1 MEENNLLNG
10 GHIVPVKIEDEMRR
24 SYIDYAMSVIVARAL
39 PDVRD
44 GLKPVHRRI
53 LYVMSELALWPEK
66 PYRKCAGIVGDVL
79 GNYHPHGD
87 AAVYDALVRLAQ
99 DFSLRYPLVNGHGNF
114 GSIDNDPPAAM
125 RYTEAKLH
133 KIAVEMLTDIDKET
147 VDYAPNY
154 DDRLME
160 PTVLPAKIP
169 NLLVNGSYGIAVGMA
184 SNIPPHNLTE
194 VVNGTCAM
202 IDNPDITD
210 EELMEHIKGPDFPT
224 GGIIVGHDGMKS
236 AYKTGRGKV
245 CLRAKAEIEEDAKGR
260 FHIVITEVPYKVNKA
275 ALCSNIAKLVNDK
288 VLEGIS
294 DIHDFSDREGV
305 KVVIDLKKDA
315 NPNVVLNMLFKHT
328 ELQTTQSMIMLA
340 LVNNEPKI
348 LTLKEILYHYIEHRK
363 DIIIRRTRFDLAKAE
378 ARLHI
383 LEGLRI
389 AIDHIDEIIQIIKGA
404 KDDNEARSTLMER
417 FGLSEIQA
425 QAILDMR
432 LKALTGLSRD
442 KIEAEY
448 QALLE
453 TIKHLKEILE
463 SEALVLQIIKEDLIE
478 MKNTYGDER
487 KTMIV
492 HGEGEIEIESL
503 IKQEDNVVTITHFGY
518 VKRISVDAYKSQ
530 RRGGK
535 GVTAMGTREDDFV
548 EHLFVSSTHDYIL
561 FFTTLGKVFKLKA
574 YDLPEASRVAKGTAI
589 VNLLQL
595 DQGEKIAAVIPVK
608 NFDEKLNVLMATKNG
623 LVKKTPLSE
632 YSNIRKTGIIGITLK
647 DEDEIID
654 VRITDGT
661 SDVILVTRTG
671 LSIRF
676 NEEEARPVGRTSMG
690 VKGITL
696 GKDDYVIG
704 MEPITSEKD
713 NYILAI
719 TENGFG
725 KRTEV
730 EEYRPQS
737 RAGKGILTYKTTEK
751 TGHIIGVKVVT
762 DNDDVMLITA
772 SGVIIRIKV
781 NDISILGRNTQ
792 GITLMR
798 TSEGGRVV
806 NLAKLVSEDV
816 EETPAEDNQL
826 TMDMN

>member
-1 MEENNLLNG
+1 MEENNLLDEG
-10 GHIVPVKIEDEMRR
+10 KIVPVKIEDEMRR

-147 VDYAPNY
+147 VDYTPNY
-154 DDRLME
+154 DDRLLE
-160 PTVLPAKIP
+160 PSVLPAKFP

-202 IDNPDITD
+202 IDNPDITN
-210 EELMEHIKGPDFPT
+210 EELMEYIKGPDFPT
-224 GGIIVGHDGMKS
+224 SGIIVGKEGIKS
-236 AYKTGRGKV
+236 AYTTGRGKV
-245 CLRAKAEIEEDAKGR
+245 CLRAKCEIEEDQRGR
-260 FHIVITEVPYKVNKA
+260 FHIIVTEVPYKVNKA
-275 ALCSNIAKLVNDK
+275 AMCANIAKLVNDK
-288 VLEGIS
+288 VIEGIS
-294 DIHDFSDREGV
+294 DIHDHSDREGV
-305 KVVIDLKKDA
+305 RICIDLKKDA
-315 NPNVVLNMLFKHT
+315 NPNVVLNMLYKHS

-340 LVNNEPKI
+340 LVNGEPKV
-348 LTLKEILYHYIEHRK
+348 LTLKEILFHYINHRK
-363 DIIIRRTRFDLAKAE
+363 EIIIRRTKFDLKKAE

-389 AIDHIDEIIQIIKGA
+389 ALDHIDEIIKIIKSA
-404 KDDNEARSTLMER
+404 KDDNEARTNLMQS

-442 KIEAEY
+442 KIESEY
-448 QALLE
+448 NALVE
-453 TIKHLKEILE
+453 TIKHLKEILA
-463 SEALVLQIIKEDLIE
+463 SEALVLGIIKDELTEI
-478 MKNTYGDER
+478 KNAYGDER
-487 KTMIV
+487 RTHIV
-492 HGEGEIEIESL
+492 HGESDIEIESL
-503 IKQEDNVVTITHFGY
+503 IKEEDNVITITHFGY
-518 VKRISVDAYKSQ
+518 IKRISVDAYKSQ
-530 RRGGK
+530 KRGGK
-535 GVTAMGTREDDFV
+535 GVTAMGTRENDFV
-548 EHLFVSSTHDYIL
+548 EHLFVSSTHDFIL
-561 FFTTLGKVFKLKA
+561 FFTTKGRVFKLKA
-574 YDLPEASRVAKGTAI
+574 YDLPEASRTAKGTAI

-595 DQGEKIAAVIPVK
+595 DQDEKIKAVIPVK
-608 NFDEKLNVLMATKNG
+608 KFKDDLNVLMATKNG
-623 LVKKTPLSE
+623 LVKKTALSE

-647 DEDEIID
+647 DDDEIID
-654 VRITDGT
+654 VRITDGK

-690 VKGITL
+690 VKGINL
-696 GKDDYVIG
+696 AKDDYVIG

-730 EEYRPQS
+730 EEYRAQS

-751 TGHIIGVKVVT
+751 TGHIIGIKVVT
-762 DNDDVMLITA
+762 DNDDVMIITSA
-772 SGVIIRIKV
+772 GVIIRIHV
-781 NDISILGRNTQ
+781 SDISILGRNTQ
-792 GITLMR
+792 GVTLMR

-806 NLAKLVSEDV
+806 NIAKLVNED
-816 EETPAEDNQL
+816 ESDTQL
-826 TMDMN
+826 KIDEK

>member
-1 MEENNLLNG
+1 MEENNLLDEG
-10 GHIVPVKIEDEMRR
+10 KIVPVKIEDEMRR
-24 SYIDYAMSVIVARAL
+24 SYIDYAMSVIVSRAL

-154 DDRLME
+154 DDRLLE
-160 PTVLPAKIP
+160 PTVLPAKFP

-194 VVNGTCAM
+194 VINGTCAM
-202 IDNPDITD
+202 IDNPDITS
-210 EELMEHIKGPDFPT
+210 EELMEYIKGPDFPT
-224 GGIIVGHDGMKS
+224 AGIIVGKEGIKS
-236 AYKTGRGKV
+236 AYTTGRGKV
-245 CLRAKAEIEEDAKGR
+245 CLRAKCEIEEDHRGR
-260 FHIVITEVPYKVNKA
+260 FHIIVTEVPYKVNKA
-275 ALCSNIAKLVNDK
+275 AMCANIAKLVNDK
-288 VLEGIS
+288 VIEGIS
-294 DIHDFSDREGV
+294 DIHDHSDREGV
-305 KVVIDLKKDA
+305 RISIDLKKDA
-315 NPNVVLNMLFKHT
+315 NPNVVLNMLYKHS

-340 LVNNEPKI
+340 LVNGEPKV
-348 LTLKEILYHYIEHRK
+348 LTLKEILFHYINHRK
-363 DIIIRRTRFDLAKAE
+363 EIIIRRTKYDLNKAE

-389 AIDHIDEIIQIIKGA
+389 ALDHIDEIIKIIKAA
-404 KDDNEARSTLMER
+404 KDDNTARANLMEN

-432 LKALTGLSRD
+432 LRALTGLSRD
-442 KIEAEY
+442 KIENEY
-448 QALLE
+448 NALVE
-453 TIKHLKEILE
+453 TIKHLKEILA
-463 SEALVLQIIKEDLIE
+463 SEALVLGIIKDELTEI
-478 MKNTYGDER
+478 KNAYGDER
-487 KTMIV
+487 RTHIV
-492 HGEGEIEIESL
+492 HGESDIEIESL
-503 IKQEDNVVTITHFGY
+503 IKEENNVVTITHFGY

-530 RRGGK
+530 KRGGK

-561 FFTTLGKVFKLKA
+561 FFTTKGRVFRLKA
-574 YDLPEASRVAKGTAI
+574 YDLPEASRTAKGTNI

-595 DQGEKIAAVIPVK
+595 EQDEKIKAVIPVK
-608 NFDEKLNVLMATKNG
+608 EFKDDLNVLMATKNG
-623 LVKKTPLSE
+623 LVKKTSLSE

-647 DEDEIID
+647 DDDEIID
-654 VRITDGT
+654 VRITDGN

-676 NEEEARPVGRTSMG
+676 NESEARAVGRTSMG
-690 VKGITL
+690 VKGINL

-704 MEPITSEKD
+704 MEPITTEKD

-730 EEYRPQS
+730 EEYRAQS

-751 TGHIIGVKVVT
+751 TGHIIGIKVVT
-762 DNDDVMLITA
+762 DNDDVMMITS
-772 SGVIIRIKV
+772 SGIIIRIHVK
-781 NDISILGRNTQ
+781 DISILGRNTQ
-792 GITLMR
+792 GVTLMR

-806 NLAKLVSEDV
+806 NIAKLVNEDSDDQLKI
-816 EETPAEDNQL
+816 EEK
-826 TMDMN
+826 

>member
-1 MEENNLLNG
+1 MEENNLLDEG
-10 GHIVPVKIEDEMRR
+10 KIVPVKIEDEMRR
-24 SYIDYAMSVIVARAL
+24 SYIDYAMSVIVSRAL

-154 DDRLME
+154 DDRLLE
-160 PTVLPAKIP
+160 PTVLPAKFP

-194 VVNGTCAM
+194 VINGTCAM
-202 IDNPDITD
+202 IDNPDITS
-210 EELMEHIKGPDFPT
+210 EELMEYIKGPDFPT
-224 GGIIVGHDGMKS
+224 AGIIVGKEGIKS
-236 AYKTGRGKV
+236 AYTTGRGKV
-245 CLRAKAEIEEDAKGR
+245 CLRAKCEIEEDHRGR
-260 FHIVITEVPYKVNKA
+260 FHIIVTEVPYKVNKA
-275 ALCSNIAKLVNDK
+275 AMCANIAKLVNDK
-288 VLEGIS
+288 VIEGIS
-294 DIHDFSDREGV
+294 DIHDHSDREGV
-305 KVVIDLKKDA
+305 RISIDLKKDA
-315 NPNVVLNMLFKHT
+315 NPNVVLNMLYKHS

-340 LVNNEPKI
+340 LVNGEPKV
-348 LTLKEILYHYIEHRK
+348 LTLKEILFHYINHRK
-363 DIIIRRTRFDLAKAE
+363 EIIIRRTKYDLNKAE

-389 AIDHIDEIIQIIKGA
+389 ALDHIDEIIKIIKAA
-404 KDDNEARSTLMER
+404 KDDNTARANLMEK

-432 LKALTGLSRD
+432 LRALTGLSRD
-442 KIEAEY
+442 KIENEY
-448 QALLE
+448 NALVE
-453 TIKHLKEILE
+453 TIKHLKEILA
-463 SEALVLQIIKEDLIE
+463 SEALVLGIIKDELTE
-478 MKNTYGDER
+478 MKNAYGDER
-487 KTMIV
+487 RTHIV
-492 HGEGEIEIESL
+492 HGESDIEIESL
-503 IKQEDNVVTITHFGY
+503 IKEENNVVTITHFGY

-530 RRGGK
+530 KRGGK

-561 FFTTLGKVFKLKA
+561 FFTTKGRVFKLKA
-574 YDLPEASRVAKGTAI
+574 YDLPEASRTAKGTNI

-595 DQGEKIAAVIPVK
+595 EQDEKIKAVIPVK
-608 NFDEKLNVLMATKNG
+608 EFKDDLNVLMATKNG
-623 LVKKTPLSE
+623 LVKKTSLSE

-647 DEDEIID
+647 DDDEIID
-654 VRITDGT
+654 VRITDGN

-676 NEEEARPVGRTSMG
+676 NESEARAVGRTSMG
-690 VKGITL
+690 VKGINL

-704 MEPITSEKD
+704 MEPITTEKD

-730 EEYRPQS
+730 EEYRAQS

-751 TGHIIGVKVVT
+751 TGHIIGIKVVT
-762 DNDDVMLITA
+762 DNDDVMMITS
-772 SGVIIRIKV
+772 SGIIIRIHVK
-781 NDISILGRNTQ
+781 DISILGRNTQ
-792 GITLMR
+792 GVTLMR

-806 NLAKLVSEDV
+806 NIAKLVNEDSDDQLKI
-816 EETPAEDNQL
+816 EEK
-826 TMDMN
+826 

>member
-1 MEENNLLNG
+1 MEENNLLNEG
-10 GHIVPVKIEDEMRR
+10 RIVPVKIEDEMQR
-24 SYIDYAMSVIVARAL
+24 SYIDYAMSVIVSRAL

-53 LYVMSELALWPEK
+53 LYVMSELALWPDK

-87 AAVYDALVRLAQ
+87 ASVYDALVRLAQ

-114 GSIDNDPPAAM
+114 GSMDNDPPAAM

-147 VDYAPNY
+147 VNYVPNY

-160 PTVLPAKIP
+160 PSVLPAKIP

-210 EELMEHIKGPDFPT
+210 DELMEYIKGPDFPT
-224 GGIIVGHDGMKS
+224 AGIIVGQEGLRS
-236 AYKTGRGKV
+236 AYRTGRGKV

-260 FHIVITEVPYKVNKA
+260 YHIVITEMPYKVNKA
-275 ALCSNIAKLVNDK
+275 AMCENIAKQVNDK
-288 VLEGIS
+288 VIEGIS
-294 DIHDFSDREGV
+294 DIHELSDREGV
-305 KVVIDLKKDA
+305 RIVIDLKKDA
-315 NPNVVLNMLFKHT
+315 NPNVVLNMLYKHT

-340 LVNNEPKI
+340 LVNNEPKV
-348 LTLKEILYHYIEHRK
+348 LTLKEILYHYINHRK
-363 DIIIRRTRFDLAKAE
+363 EIIVRRTKYDLKKAE

-389 AIDHIDEIIQIIKGA
+389 AIDHIDEIIKIIKTA
-404 KDDNEARSTLMER
+404 KDDSDARTTLMER
-417 FGLSEIQA
+417 FTLSEIQA

-442 KIEAEY
+442 KIEEEY
-448 QALLE
+448 NALVE
-453 TIKHLKEILE
+453 TVKKLKEILA
-463 SEALVLQIIKEDLIE
+463 SEHLILEIVKQELIE
-478 MKNTYGDER
+478 VKQAYGDER
-487 KTMIV
+487 RTAIV
-492 HGEGEIEIESL
+492 HGEGDIEIESL
-503 IKQEDNVVTITHFGY
+503 IKEEENVVTITHFGY

-530 RRGGK
+530 KRGGK

-561 FFTTLGKVFKLKA
+561 FFTTTGRVFKLKA
-574 YDLPEASRVAKGTAI
+574 YELPEASRTAKGTAI

-595 DQGEKIAAVIPVK
+595 AQDEKIAAVIPIK
-608 NFDEKLNVLMATKNG
+608 DFDENQNVLMATKNG
-623 LVKKTPLSE
+623 LVKKTSLAE
-632 YSNIRKTGIIGITLK
+632 YSNIRKTGILGVTLK
-647 DEDEIID
+647 DDDEIID
-654 VRITDGT
+654 VRITDGK

-676 NEEEARPVGRTSMG
+676 KEEEVRPVGRTSMG
-690 VKGITL
+690 VKGIALATNDL
-696 GKDDYVIG
+696 VVG
-704 MEPITSEKD
+704 MEPITTEKD
-713 NYILAI
+713 SYILAI

-730 EEYRPQS
+730 EEYRPQN

-751 TGHIIGVKVVT
+751 TGHIIGVKVVS
-762 DNDDVMLITA
+762 DNDDIMIITS
-772 SGVIIRIKV
+772 SGIIIRINV
-781 NDISILGRNTQ
+781 SDISVLGRNTQ
-792 GITLMR
+792 GVTLMR
-798 TSEGGRVV
+798 TSDGGRVV
-806 NLAKLVSEDV
+806 NIAKLVGESETDQQLGI
-816 EETPAEDNQL
+816 EETN
-826 TMDMN
+826 

>member
-1 MEENNLLNG
+1 MEENNLLDEG
-10 GHIVPVKIEDEMRR
+10 KIVPVKIEDEMKR
-24 SYIDYAMSVIVARAL
+24 SYIDYAMSVIVSRAL

-125 RYTEAKLH
+125 RYTEAKLY

-147 VDYAPNY
+147 VDYTPNY
-154 DDRLME
+154 DDRLLE
-160 PTVLPAKIP
+160 PSVLPAKFP

-194 VVNGTCAM
+194 VINGTCAM
-202 IDNPDITD
+202 IDNPDITN
-210 EELMEHIKGPDFPT
+210 EELMEYIKGPDFPT
-224 GGIIVGHDGMKS
+224 AGIIVGKEGIKS
-236 AYKTGRGKV
+236 AYTTGRGKV
-245 CLRAKAEIEEDAKGR
+245 CLRAKCEIEEDQRGR
-260 FHIVITEVPYKVNKA
+260 FHIIVTEVPYKVNKA
-275 ALCSNIAKLVNDK
+275 AMCANIAKLVNDK
-288 VLEGIS
+288 VIEGIS
-294 DIHDFSDREGV
+294 DIHDHSDREGV
-305 KVVIDLKKDA
+305 RISIDLKKDA
-315 NPNVVLNMLFKHT
+315 NPNVVLNMLYKHS

-340 LVNNEPKI
+340 LVNGEPKI
-348 LTLKEILYHYIEHRK
+348 LTLREILFHYINHRKEIIL
-363 DIIIRRTRFDLAKAE
+363 RRTRYDLNKAE

-383 LEGLRI
+383 LEGLKI
-389 AIDHIDEIIQIIKGA
+389 ALDHIDEIIKIIKAA
-404 KDDNEARSTLMER
+404 KDDNTARTNLMER

-432 LKALTGLSRD
+432 LRALTGLSRD
-442 KIEAEY
+442 KIENEY
-448 QALLE
+448 NALVE

-463 SEALVLQIIKEDLIE
+463 SEALVLGIIKEELTE
-478 MKNTYGDER
+478 MKNAYGDER
-487 KTMIV
+487 RTKIV
-492 HGEGEIEIESL
+492 HGESDIEIESL
-503 IKQEDNVVTITHFGY
+503 IKEENNVVTITHFGY

-530 RRGGK
+530 KRGGK

-561 FFTTLGKVFKLKA
+561 FFTTKGRVFRLKA
-574 YDLPEASRVAKGTAI
+574 YDLPEASRTAKGTAI

-595 DQGEKIAAVIPVK
+595 EQDEKIKAVIPVK
-608 NFDEKLNVLMATKNG
+608 EFKDDLNVLMATKNG
-623 LVKKTPLSE
+623 LVKKTSLAE

-647 DEDEIID
+647 DDDEIID
-654 VRITDGT
+654 VRITDGNA
-661 SDVILVTRTG
+661 DVILVTRTG

-676 NEEEARPVGRTSMG
+676 NEQEARAVGRTSMG
-690 VKGITL
+690 VKGINL

-730 EEYRPQS
+730 EEYRAQS

-751 TGHIIGVKVVT
+751 TGHIIGIKVVT
-762 DNDDVMLITA
+762 DNDDVMMITS
-772 SGVIIRIKV
+772 SGVIIRIHVK
-781 NDISILGRNTQ
+781 DISILGRNTQ
-792 GITLMR
+792 GVTLMR

-806 NLAKLVSEDV
+806 NIAKLVNEDSDDQLKI
-816 EETPAEDNQL
+816 EEK
-826 TMDMN
+826 

>member
-1 MEENNLLNG
+1 
-10 GHIVPVKIEDEMRR
+10 
-24 SYIDYAMSVIVARAL
+24 
-39 PDVRD
+39 
-44 GLKPVHRRI
+44 
-53 LYVMSELALWPEK
+53 
-66 PYRKCAGIVGDVL
+66 
-79 GNYHPHGD
+79 
-87 AAVYDALVRLAQ
+87 
-99 DFSLRYPLVNGHGNF
+99 
-114 GSIDNDPPAAM
+114 
-125 RYTEAKLH
+125 
-133 KIAVEMLTDIDKET
+133 
-147 VDYAPNY
+147 
-154 DDRLME
+154 
-160 PTVLPAKIP
+160 
-169 NLLVNGSYGIAVGMA
+169 
-184 SNIPPHNLTE
+184 
-194 VVNGTCAM
+194 
-202 IDNPDITD
+202 
-210 EELMEHIKGPDFPT
+210 
-224 GGIIVGHDGMKS
+224 
-236 AYKTGRGKV
+236 
-245 CLRAKAEIEEDAKGR
+245 
-260 FHIVITEVPYKVNKA
+260 
-275 ALCSNIAKLVNDK
+275 
-288 VLEGIS
+288 
-294 DIHDFSDREGV
+294 
-305 KVVIDLKKDA
+305 
-315 NPNVVLNMLFKHT
+315 
-328 ELQTTQSMIMLA
+328 
-340 LVNNEPKI
+340 
-348 LTLKEILYHYIEHRK
+348 
-363 DIIIRRTRFDLAKAE
+363 
-378 ARLHI
+378 
-383 LEGLRI
+383 
-389 AIDHIDEIIQIIKGA
+389 
-404 KDDNEARSTLMER
+404 MER

-442 KIEAEY
+442 KIESEY

-487 KTMIV
+487 KTTIV

-806 NLAKLVSEDV
+806 NLAKLVSEEV
-816 EETPAEDNQL
+816 EETPTEENQL

>member
-1 MEENNLLNG
+1 MEENNLLDEG
-10 GHIVPVKIEDEMRR
+10 KIVPVKIEDEMRR

-147 VDYAPNY
+147 VDYTPNY
-154 DDRLME
+154 DDRLLE
-160 PTVLPAKIP
+160 PSVLPAKFP

-202 IDNPDITD
+202 IDNPDITN
-210 EELMEHIKGPDFPT
+210 EELMEYIKGPDFPT
-224 GGIIVGHDGMKS
+224 SGIIVGKEGIKS
-236 AYKTGRGKV
+236 AYTTGKGKV
-245 CLRAKAEIEEDAKGR
+245 CLRAKCEIEEDQRGR
-260 FHIVITEVPYKVNKA
+260 FHIIVTEVPYKVNKA
-275 ALCSNIAKLVNDK
+275 AMCANIAKLVNDK
-288 VLEGIS
+288 VIEGIS
-294 DIHDFSDREGV
+294 DIHDHSDREGV
-305 KVVIDLKKDA
+305 RICIDLKKDA
-315 NPNVVLNMLFKHT
+315 NPNVVLNMLYKHS

-340 LVNNEPKI
+340 LVNGEPKV
-348 LTLKEILYHYIEHRK
+348 LTLKEILFHYINHRK
-363 DIIIRRTRFDLAKAE
+363 EIIIRRTKFDLKKAE

-389 AIDHIDEIIQIIKGA
+389 ALDHIDEIIKIIKSA
-404 KDDNEARSTLMER
+404 KDDNEARANLMQS

-442 KIEAEY
+442 KIESEY
-448 QALLE
+448 NALVE
-453 TIKHLKEILE
+453 TIKHLKEILA
-463 SEALVLQIIKEDLIE
+463 SEALVLGIIKDELTEI
-478 MKNTYGDER
+478 KNAYGDER
-487 KTMIV
+487 RTHIV
-492 HGEGEIEIESL
+492 HGESDIEIESL
-503 IKQEDNVVTITHFGY
+503 IKEEDNVITITHFGY
-518 VKRISVDAYKSQ
+518 IKRISVDAYKSQ
-530 RRGGK
+530 KRGGK
-535 GVTAMGTREDDFV
+535 GVTAMGTRENDFV
-548 EHLFVSSTHDYIL
+548 EHLFVSSTHDFIL
-561 FFTTLGKVFKLKA
+561 FFTTKGRVFKLKA
-574 YDLPEASRVAKGTAI
+574 YDLPEASRTAKGTAI

-595 DQGEKIAAVIPVK
+595 DQDEKIKAVIPVK
-608 NFDEKLNVLMATKNG
+608 EFKDDLNVLMATKNG
-623 LVKKTPLSE
+623 LVKKTALSE

-647 DEDEIID
+647 DDDEIID
-654 VRITDGT
+654 VRITDGK

-690 VKGITL
+690 VKGINL
-696 GKDDYVIG
+696 AKDDYVIG

-730 EEYRPQS
+730 EEYRAQS

-751 TGHIIGVKVVT
+751 TGHIIGIKVVT
-762 DNDDVMLITA
+762 DNDDVMIITSA
-772 SGVIIRIKV
+772 GVIIRIHV
-781 NDISILGRNTQ
+781 SDISILGRNTQ
-792 GITLMR
+792 GVTLMR

-806 NLAKLVSEDV
+806 NIAKLVNED
-816 EETPAEDNQL
+816 ESDTQL
-826 TMDMN
+826 KIDEK